1 MVQCIRTTR
10 FSVEGILEWPN
21 TYSSRLLS
29 RSATCELVNVKILN
43 GAMRTKPLS
52 APSLTR
58 LHSNSLKPTPSN
70 WTTDQTRPNWGSKG
84 RKNYFLRLGLPFIS
98 GSGWPPP
105 ITPPPPHYLKVWIR
119 QCQWQVPPDAVSSQV
134 HKEFNYLKRSIYFF
148 SFSLFGIFILVWQ
161 RCMTLCDCLSVVV

>member
-10 FSVEGILEWPN
+10 FSVEGILEWPK
-21 TYSSRLLS
+21 TYSSRFLS
-29 RSATCELVNVKILN
+29 RSASCELVNVKILN

-98 GSGWPPP
+98 GCGWPPP
-105 ITPPPPHYLKVWIR
+105 ITPPPPPTPHYLKVWIR
-119 QCQWQVPPDAVSSQV
+119 QCQWQVPPDTVSSQV
-134 HKEFNYLKRSIYFF
+134 HMEFNLKFEKKYFF
-148 SFSLFGIFILVWQ
+148 LFFFFV
-161 RCMTLCDCLSVVV
+161 